1 MSLIFFLSLFFCSYA
16 SIAAGQHDVYKSF
29 LPVGDRLI
37 YSYGDVVSGFAAK
50 LTDEEL
56 AVVTKK
62 VGFVDARP
70 DRILS
75 LHTTHTPSFLGLTR
89 DAPGFWNDANYGRGV
104 IVGVLDTGISP
115 RHPSFSDNGMQPPP
129 PRWKGRCAFN
139 ASDCNNK
146 LIGIR
151 AFLRGLDNATM
162 SPYDDGGH
170 GTHVASTAAACSWT
184 RPTST
189 ASPTAP
195 PPELHPMLTLPRM
208 DSAVRDGVDVLSL
221 SLGGL
226 SLPFYDDDLA
236 IGSLGAVEK
245 GVFVSCA
252 AGNSGPSNGTTENE
266 APWILTVGASMMDRS
281 VRATVELGNNIST
294 FYGESLYQPDNFSA
308 IPLPLIY
315 PGLRGG
321 LKTPYCVNGSLDG
334 VDVQGKIV
342 VCDAGAVT
350 TVAKGRV
357 VKAAGG
363 LGMIVAYPQA
373 VGFSTFENPHVLPA
387 SEVGYT
393 DGLLIKAYAI
403 TASAPTAS
411 ILFERTIVGTKPA
424 PALVYFSSRGPNQAD
439 PNILKPDVIG
449 PG

>member
-1 MSLIFFLSLFFCSYA
+1 
-16 SIAAGQHDVYKSF
+16 
-29 LPVGDRLI
+29 
-37 YSYGDVVSGFAAK
+37 
-50 LTDEEL
+50 
-56 AVVTKK
+56 
-62 VGFVDARP
+62 
-70 DRILS
+70 
-75 LHTTHTPSFLGLTR
+75 
-89 DAPGFWNDANYGRGV
+89 
-104 IVGVLDTGISP
+104 
-115 RHPSFSDNGMQPPP
+115 MQPPP

-151 AFLRGLDNATM
+151 AFLHGLDNATM

-170 GTHVASTAAACSWT
+170 GTHVASTAAGMFVDKADVNGLANG
-184 RPTST
+184 T
-189 ASPTAP
+189 ASGIAP
-195 PPELHPMLTLPRM
+195 YAHLAVYKVCHQNRCSLSDVLAGM
-208 DSAVRDGVDVLSL
+208 DSAVHDGVDVLSL

-236 IGSLGAVEK
+236 IGALGAVEK

-252 AGNSGPSNGTTENE
+252 TGNSGPSNGTTENE
-266 APWILTVGASMMDRS
+266 APWILTVGASTMDRS

-334 VDVQGKIV
+334 VDVPGKII

-439 PNILKPDVIG
+439 PNILKPDIIG
-449 PG
+449 PGVNVLAAWPFQVGSSDSGSYFNVISGTSMATPHLSGVAALLKSTHPDWSPAAIKSAIMTTATLIGNDNKPIVDETRALQISLGSAPAT